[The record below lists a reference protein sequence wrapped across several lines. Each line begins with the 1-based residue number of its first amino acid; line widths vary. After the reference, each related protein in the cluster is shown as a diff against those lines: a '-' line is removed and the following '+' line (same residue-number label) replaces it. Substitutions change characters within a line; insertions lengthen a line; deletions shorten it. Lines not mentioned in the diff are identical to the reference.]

1 MRDMSGSAPKNITL
15 KFLAPQA
22 TSQNLDVDVA
32 VVARR
37 LLSSVR
43 ELIPFLLGCMGR
55 NHQT

>member
-1 MRDMSGSAPKNITL
+1 MSGSAPKNITL

-37 LLSSVR
+37 LVSSVR
-43 ELIPFLLGCMGR
+43 ELIPSLLGCVGR
-55 NHQT
+55 NHQP